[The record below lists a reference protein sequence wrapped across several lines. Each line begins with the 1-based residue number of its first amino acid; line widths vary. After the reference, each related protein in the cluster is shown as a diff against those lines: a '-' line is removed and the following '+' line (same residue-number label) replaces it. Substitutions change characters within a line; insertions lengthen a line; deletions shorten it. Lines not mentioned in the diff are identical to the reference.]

1 MADVA
6 TERVTGDLSGLL
18 IREAREAD
26 IDGIVAV
33 LADDTVGG
41 HGNTTDPAARPGYL
55 AAFARIAA
63 SPNDRLYVAE
73 FDGEVVGTFQTTII
87 TVMNRH
93 GRPDMTIEAVHVR
106 AKMRGKGVGAAMMRF
121 ALDEARRAGV
131 GLVQLTSN
139 AKRVDAHRFYER
151 LGFGKSHFGFKM
163 RLG

>member
-1 MADVA
+1 MTEIA
-6 TERVTGDLSGLL
+6 TEQPAELPGLR

-26 IDGIVAV
+26 IDGIIAV

-41 HGNTTDPAARPGYL
+41 HGNTTDPAARPGYV

-73 FDGEVVGTFQTTII
+73 LDGEVVGTFQTTLI
-87 TVMNRH
+87 TVMTRH

-106 AKMRGKGVGAAMMRF
+106 AKMRGKGIGAAMMRF
-121 ALDEARRAGV
+121 AIEEARRAEV
-131 GLVQLTSN
+131 SLVQLTSN
-139 AKRVDAHRFYER
+139 MKRVDAHRFYQR
-151 LGFGKSHFGFKM
+151 LGFVQSHAGFKM

>member
-1 MADVA
+1 MTEIA
-6 TERVTGDLSGLL
+6 TEQPAELPGLR

-26 IDGIVAV
+26 IDDIIAV

-41 HGNTTDPAARPGYL
+41 HGNTTDPAARPGYV

-73 FDGEVVGTFQTTII
+73 LDGEVVGTFQTTLI
-87 TVMNRH
+87 TVMTRH

-106 AKMRGKGVGAAMMRF
+106 AKMRGKGIGAAMMRF
-121 ALDEARRAGV
+121 AIEEARRAEV
-131 GLVQLTSN
+131 SLVQLTSN
-139 AKRVDAHRFYER
+139 MKRVDAHRFYQR
-151 LGFGKSHFGFKM
+151 LGFVQSHAGFKM